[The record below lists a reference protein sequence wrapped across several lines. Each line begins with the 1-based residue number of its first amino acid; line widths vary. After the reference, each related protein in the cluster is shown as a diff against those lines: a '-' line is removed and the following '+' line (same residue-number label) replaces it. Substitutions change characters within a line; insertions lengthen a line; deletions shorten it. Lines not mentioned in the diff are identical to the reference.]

1 MSAIVIVVITAF
13 VAVQLGIGF
22 WVSRRVKSEADYLVG
37 GRRLGVVFAGMSIFA
52 TWFAAESILGAS
64 AAVRDEGLSGGRA
77 DPMGYALALVL
88 LGLFMAARL
97 RRTGATTLPEV
108 LRARYGVGVERLA
121 ALVMIPSTLL
131 WAAAQVRGFGEIL
144 AALSPLEINAAILVA
159 TGVVIAYTA
168 MGGLLGDV
176 YTDVVQ
182 GVIILVGVTLM
193 LVLLMGRLGGTREAI
208 GSITPEQ
215 LRLVPAGESIWSRL
229 DTWLVPVVG
238 ALIVQETVSR
248 VLACRSERVAK
259 RAALFGG
266 GLYAVFGAV
275 PVLIGLLGAHAA
287 LDGVEGEAFVPALA
301 ADLLPFAAYVVF
313 MGALIAAI
321 LSTVDSSL
329 LAAGAVVAHDIV
341 PGVAPRI
348 GDRGRLITARVVVAA
363 TGLAACAIALASEG
377 IYDLVLMADGF
388 GTAGIAVVGV
398 AAMWIPWGGMW
409 AAASALVTAVAFSFT
424 LANFTEFEA
433 PFMASLAAAIAAY
446 IGGGLIDSA
455 RARSKG

>member
-1 MSAIVIVVITAF
+1 MSAVVLVTIAAF

-37 GRRLGVVFAGMSIFA
+37 GRRLGVTFAGMSIFA

-64 AAVRDEGLSGGRA
+64 AAVRDEGLAGGRA
-77 DPMGYALALVL
+77 DPMGYALALIL
-88 LGLFMAARL
+88 LGVFMAARL

-108 LRARYGVGVERLA
+108 LRSRYGVHVQRLA

-131 WAAAQVRGFGEIL
+131 WASAQVRGFGEIL
-144 AALSPLEINAAILVA
+144 AALSPLEINGAILVA

-193 LVLLMGRLGGTREAI
+193 LVLLMGRLGGPADAI
-208 GSITPEQ
+208 GSITAEQ
-215 LRLVPAGESIWSRL
+215 LRLVPEGESIWSRL

-248 VLACRSERVAK
+248 VLACRTERIAR

-275 PVLIGLLGAHAA
+275 PVLIGLLGARVTLA
-287 LDGVEGEAFVPALA
+287 GVEGEAFVPALA
-301 ADLLPFAAYVVF
+301 ADLLPMAAYVVF

-329 LAAGAVVAHDIV
+329 LASGAVIAHDIA
-341 PGVAPRI
+341 PGIAPRI
-348 GDRGRLITARVVVAA
+348 GDRGRLITARVVVVV
-363 TGLAACAIALASEG
+363 TGLGACAMALASEG

-398 AAMWIPWGGMW
+398 AAMWLPWGGTW
-409 AAASALVTAVAFSFT
+409 AAAGALSAAVAVSFV
-424 LANFTEFEA
+424 LGNFTEFEA
-433 PFMASLAAAIAAY
+433 PFIASLAAAIAAY
-446 IGGGLIDSA
+446 VVGGLIDGA
-455 RARSKG
+455 RAR